1 MSVTLLR
8 NTRIEVEDLVKEFRR
23 PKEQEG
29 AFAGL
34 RTLFTREQ
42 TVKRAVDGVSF
53 AVEPGEM
60 VGYLGPNGA
69 GKSTTIKMLTGILVP
84 TSGRVTVAGVTPWRA
99 RERNA
104 KQIGVVFGQRSQLWW
119 DLPLRDSLVLISK
132 LYDMTQ
138 ARYAVQLA
146 QFTELLDLGPFLD
159 TPVRQL
165 SLGQRMRGDLAAA
178 MLYDPQ
184 ILYLDEPTVGLD
196 IVAKDRIRR
205 FVAELNRTSGTTV
218 ILTTHDLDDVE
229 QLCRRIV
236 MIDHGKVVYDGGVEK
251 LKARY
256 APYRELV
263 VQTEGLTDVDGAE
276 VVKREEGRVWLRF
289 DPALTQPAELI
300 AAVLARCE
308 VTDLS
313 IVEPALEAV
322 IHQIYQDRG

>member
-1 MSVTLLR
+1 MSI
-8 NTRIEVEDLVKEFRR
+8 IEVEDLVKEFQR
-23 PKEQEG
+23 PKRQEG
-29 AFAGL
+29 MFAGL

-42 TVKRAVDGVSF
+42 TLERAVDGVSF
-53 AVEPGEM
+53 AIEAGEV

-99 RERNA
+99 RKRNA

-119 DLPLRDSLVLISK
+119 DLPLRDSLVLIGK
-132 LYDMTQ
+132 LYDMPQ
-138 ARYAVQLA
+138 DRYAVRLA
-146 QFTELLDLGPFLD
+146 QFTELLDMDAFLD

-196 IVAKDRIRR
+196 VVARDRIRR
-205 FVAELNRTSGTTV
+205 FVSELNRTWGTTV

-229 QLCRRIV
+229 QLCERI
-236 MIDHGKVVYDGGVEK
+236 MLIDHGKVVYDGSVDK
-251 LKARY
+251 LKSRY

-263 VQTEGLTDVDGAE
+263 VQTDRLIEVDGAE
-276 VVKREEGRVWLRF
+276 VVKREEGRIWLRF
-289 DPALTQPAELI
+289 DPARTQPAALI
-300 AAVLARCE
+300 AAVLARYE
-308 VTDLS
+308 VPDLS
-313 IVEPALEAV
+313 IVEPELEGV
-322 IHQIYQDRG
+322 IHQIYANCA

>member
-1 MSVTLLR
+1 MV
-8 NTRIEVEDLVKEFRR
+8 
-23 PKEQEG
+23 PEG

-34 RTLFTREQ
+34 RALFTRQQ
-42 TVKRAVDGVSF
+42 TVQRAVDGVSF
-53 AVEPGEM
+53 TVEPGEV

-69 GKSTTIKMLTGILVP
+69 GKSTTVKMLTGILVP

-119 DLPLRDSLVLISK
+119 DLPLRESLVLISK
-132 LYDMTQ
+132 LYDMPR
-138 ARYAVQLA
+138 AWYAAQLDR
-146 QFTELLDLGPFLD
+146 FTELLDLGPFLN

-178 MLYDPQ
+178 MLYAPQ

-196 IVAKDRIRR
+196 VVAKDRIRR

-218 ILTTHDLDDVE
+218 VLTTHDLDDVE

-236 MIDHGKVVYDGGVEK
+236 MIDRGKVVYDGGVSE

-263 VQTEGLTDVDGAE
+263 VETQGLVEVDDAE

-289 DPALTQPAELI
+289 DPTRIQPAELI

-308 VTDLS
+308 VTDLA
-313 IVEPALEAV
+313 IVEPELEGV
-322 IHQIYQDRG
+322 IHRIYQDRG

>member
-1 MSVTLLR
+1 MPRDAL
-8 NTRIEVEDLVKEFRR
+8 IEVEDLVKEFRR
-23 PKEQEG
+23 PKVPDG

-34 RTLFTREQ
+34 RSLFTRQQ
-42 TVKRAVDGVSF
+42 TVQRAVDGVSF
-53 AVEPGEM
+53 SVEAGEV

-69 GKSTTIKMLTGILVP
+69 GKSTTVKMLTGILVP
-84 TSGRVTVAGVTPWRA
+84 TSGRVTVAGVTPWQA

-119 DLPLRDSLVLISK
+119 DLPLRESLVLISK
-132 LYDMTQ
+132 LYDMPQ
-138 ARYAVQLA
+138 ARYAAQLDR
-146 QFTELLDLGPFLD
+146 FTELLDLGPFLD

-178 MLYDPQ
+178 MLYAPR

-196 IVAKDRIRR
+196 VVAKDRIRR

-229 QLCRRIV
+229 QLCERIV
-236 MIDHGKVVYDGGVEK
+236 MIDRGKVVYDGGVPE

-263 VQTEGLTDVDGAE
+263 VETQGLVEVDDAE

-289 DPALTQPAELI
+289 DPARTKPAELI

-308 VTDLS
+308 VTDLA
-313 IVEPALEAV
+313 IVEPELEGV
-322 IHQIYQDRG
+322 IHRIYQERG